1 MQYVWQHRLWIPG
14 QLRTTDGRRVC
25 IVDQGV
31 LNNGSG
37 PDFFNA
43 KINIDGHAWAGDVE
57 IHVRA
62 SDWHRH
68 GHDGNPAYDS
78 VVLHVVG
85 VSDCTIVRSDG
96 ELIPQIVMPC
106 SPDFRRRYDAL
117 FNNPHDVL
125 PCARLLP
132 GMPQIYISDWINS
145 LAHERLYTKSDRVLQ
160 YVQHSGGDWRNAA
173 YITLAR
179 ALGFKTNSEPFERLA
194 RSLPLRR
201 LMKHRDSQVTVEGM
215 LFGMAGF
222 LDSQTANPDHYVQ
235 RMIQEYRFMAAKF
248 GMQPPQSM
256 GWKMSRMRPQNF
268 PHRRLAYLAAMMAD
282 GFSAGSGALSVD
294 SLDEARELFRIDM
307 TGYWSRRYNFE
318 CEKAPTVR
326 AMSDSMIDSLII
338 NMVIPL
344 QHAYSVVHDDGR
356 RRERSVEMLQQ
367 IGGESN
373 VYTRLFGQLGIK
385 CSDAFT
391 SQALIQL
398 RTTYCDCRKC
408 LYCRIGHRLLA
419 AKVAP

>member
-106 SPDFRRRYDAL
+106 SPDFRRRYDAMV
-117 FNNPHDVL
+117 NNPHDEL
-125 PCARLLP
+125 PCARELP
-132 GMPQIYISDWINS
+132 GLPQIYISDWINS

-173 YITLAR
+173 
-179 ALGFKTNSEPFERLA
+179 
-194 RSLPLRR
+194 
-201 LMKHRDSQVTVEGM
+201 
-215 LFGMAGF
+215 
-222 LDSQTANPDHYVQ
+222 
-235 RMIQEYRFMAAKF
+235 
-248 GMQPPQSM
+248 
-256 GWKMSRMRPQNF
+256 
-268 PHRRLAYLAAMMAD
+268 
-282 GFSAGSGALSVD
+282 
-294 SLDEARELFRIDM
+294 
-307 TGYWSRRYNFE
+307 
-318 CEKAPTVR
+318 
-326 AMSDSMIDSLII
+326 
-338 NMVIPL
+338 
-344 QHAYSVVHDDGR
+344 
-356 RRERSVEMLQQ
+356 
-367 IGGESN
+367 
-373 VYTRLFGQLGIK
+373 
-385 CSDAFT
+385 
-391 SQALIQL
+391 
-398 RTTYCDCRKC
+398 
-408 LYCRIGHRLLA
+408 
-419 AKVAP
+419 

>member
-1 MQYVWQHRLWIPG
+1 
-14 QLRTTDGRRVC
+14 
-25 IVDQGV
+25 
-31 LNNGSG
+31 
-37 PDFFNA
+37 
-43 KINIDGHAWAGDVE
+43 
-57 IHVRA
+57 
-62 SDWHRH
+62 
-68 GHDGNPAYDS
+68 
-78 VVLHVVG
+78 
-85 VSDCTIVRSDG
+85 
-96 ELIPQIVMPC
+96 
-106 SPDFRRRYDAL
+106 
-117 FNNPHDVL
+117 
-125 PCARLLP
+125 
-132 GMPQIYISDWINS
+132 
-145 LAHERLYTKSDRVLQ
+145 
-160 YVQHSGGDWRNAA
+160 
-173 YITLAR
+173 
-179 ALGFKTNSEPFERLA
+179 
-194 RSLPLRR
+194 
-201 LMKHRDSQVTVEGM
+201 
-215 LFGMAGF
+215 
-222 LDSQTANPDHYVQ
+222 
-235 RMIQEYRFMAAKF
+235 
-248 GMQPPQSM
+248 
-256 GWKMSRMRPQNF
+256 
-268 PHRRLAYLAAMMAD
+268 MMAD

-356 RRERSVEMLQQ
+356 RRERAVEMLQQ